1 MTPYLISFGLVPPP
15 YYMIGSEAAGTTN
28 LRYVAWF
35 DKDSISDLHHH
46 MNTHKPILIL
56 IFWFYCN
63 DCNVNL
69 WDEDKKVVNNKT
81 SQHFLKL
88 LDKFYSN

>member
-35 DKDSISDLHHH
+35 DKDLTLISI
-46 MNTHKPILIL
+46 T
-56 IFWFYCN
+56 
-63 DCNVNL
+63 
-69 WDEDKKVVNNKT
+69 T
-81 SQHFLKL
+81 
-88 LDKFYSN
+88 